1 MAAGVVRGAKQTHQ
15 CDGGFESAE
24 PGLHA
29 RKTKCDLAKTTT
41 PESDFAGNGDAKE
54 EEDGS
59 VK

>member
-1 MAAGVVRGAKQTHQ
+1 MGQMGSDG
-15 CDGGFESAE
+15 CDGGFESGE